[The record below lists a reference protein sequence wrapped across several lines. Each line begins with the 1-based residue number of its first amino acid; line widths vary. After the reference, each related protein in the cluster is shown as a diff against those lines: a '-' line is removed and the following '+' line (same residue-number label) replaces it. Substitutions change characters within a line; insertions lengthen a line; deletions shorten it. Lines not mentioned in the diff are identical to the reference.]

1 MRRMLLYIDE
11 KSRSKRVV
19 DWTLKIAKVLKSR
32 VYVLYPL
39 YSQRIEDRAREL
51 KKKSE
56 DIRSQMEEEGWSYLY
71 QIEDEAF
78 EREVKVSLF
87 LEEGEGISLV
97 NSMVESYEIDMI
109 VLGVSAGIEIE
120 KLIRESKASIAI
132 IK

>member
-32 VYVLYPL
+32 VYALYPL